1 MGIERI
7 VVFPAGTPG
16 WSIIRD
22 QLVAAG
28 SSPSMRM
35 IDGMPAFPDE
45 TPEPTWSELRIS
57 FGAGGRLDRDLFGLQ
72 RPRPDEQCAA
82 VGQHRYRDGWRRR
95 PADDLVEDGGH
106 AA

>member
-57 FGAGGRLDRDLFGLQ
+57 LGAGMMTVRREPTRLLLVVWGNADEGLLRDLKLVVQ
-72 RPRPDEQCAA
+72 ACVAA
-82 VGQHRYRDGWRRR
+82 GGE
-95 PADDLVEDGGH
+95 LV
-106 AA
+106 